1 MGNEFLITLVVAW
14 CYLTLVRFVDVNERE
29 PIWSLSVV
37 FVLGAL
43 GACFANL
50 VFGSARLSIPIWEG
64 ALAVEATKLLA
75 LAAGILVM
83 KGVARIRGWS
93 EFSDLTDGLVYG
105 IVVGLGYSVGETFVR
120 EVRTA
125 QFVSMHLTE
134 TPWRMWVRA
143 AASGLSHGVFGAIVG
158 LGCGVVLEAESR
170 LARKVAPFIGLAG
183 AVALNALFRILA
195 HGNALGGRSGLYR
208 SWLAVLLPLALM
220 IAIGLYALTV
230 ERRAIRKHLSEP
242 PDPELIP
249 ASDLEFLGSF
259 WRRQTRYAG
268 LLVRGRVAECLRLA
282 ARHNRQVQLALLL
295 RRIAREADPARRHRF
310 ERQAELVRAALRHAG
325 TVAALLVVALGM
337 SCGGPE
343 PTPSPNPPEPAPAPS
358 PGPVE
363 TVSLDS
369 LLAPAE
375 RDIDRYWSGQLGTV
389 YRGPESV
396 GPYSA
401 LSTACPPEPKNARWC
416 STERKIYY
424 DADWLQSFRN
434 EAGDFVPI
442 FVIAHEWGHL
452 VQDVRGDLSPQ
463 VGLWSLQVELQAD
476 CLAGQ
481 WTHDA
486 SSRGVVTQGADDQ
499 AMRALR
505 GMRDPVDYPW
515 FKRDA
520 HGDAGQRIGAFL
532 EGDEGRT
539 CAGADFWKR
548 VHVDPLAAEQNVTP
562 ENGSI
567 LNNLACRVGRF
578 ERTGAF
584 PWPEALSDQVTDAVQ
599 ATFESADGVTVSYWA
614 VALVSQAAA
623 EARIEGFLEN
633 AAKGGYKIS
642 KEGPINDSTGKQI
655 GQWDLLEGSNE
666 IVVLRNGQ
674 KVTTYEGPVDVA
686 WEFGTAKAEFD
697 CK

>member
-1 MGNEFLITLVVAW
+1 LPL
-14 CYLTLVRFVDVNERE
+14 
-29 PIWSLSVV
+29 
-37 FVLGAL
+37 
-43 GACFANL
+43 
-50 VFGSARLSIPIWEG
+50 
-64 ALAVEATKLLA
+64 
-75 LAAGILVM
+75 
-83 KGVARIRGWS
+83 
-93 EFSDLTDGLVYG
+93 
-105 IVVGLGYSVGETFVR
+105 
-120 EVRTA
+120 
-125 QFVSMHLTE
+125 
-134 TPWRMWVRA
+134 
-143 AASGLSHGVFGAIVG
+143 
-158 LGCGVVLEAESR
+158 
-170 LARKVAPFIGLAG
+170 
-183 AVALNALFRILA
+183 
-195 HGNALGGRSGLYR
+195 
-208 SWLAVLLPLALM
+208 VLL
-220 IAIGLYALTV
+220 IAVGLYALTI
-230 ERRAIRKHLSEP
+230 ERRAIQQHLAAVP
-242 PDPELIP
+242 LP
-249 ASDLEFLGSF
+249 ASDLEFLGKF
-259 WRRQTRYAG
+259 WRRQTRYAS
-268 LLVRGRVAECLRLA
+268 LLLRGRVAECLRLA
-282 ARHNRQVQLALLL
+282 GRHNRQVQLALLL
-295 RRIAREADPARRHRF
+295 RRIAREVDPARKQRF
-310 ERQAELVRAALRHAG
+310 ERQAELVRTALRLAG
-325 TVAALLVVALGM
+325 PVATVLVLALGL
-337 SCGGPE
+337 SCGGPQ
-343 PTPSPNPPEPAPAPS
+343 PTPPNPPATPPPAPS
-358 PGPVE
+358 PAPMAAI
-363 TVSLDS
+363 TLDS

-375 RDIDRYWSGQLGTV
+375 RDIDGYWSGQLGTV

-396 GPYSA
+396 GPYSP

-463 VGLWSLQVELQAD
+463 AGLWSVQVELQAD

-481 WTHDA
+481 WTRDA
-486 SSRGVVTQGADDQ
+486 ASRSFLRQGADDQ

-505 GMRDPVDYPW
+505 GLRDPVDYPW

-539 CAGADFWKR
+539 CSGPDFWKR

-567 LNNLACRVGRF
+567 LSNLACRVGRF

-599 ATFESADGVTVSYWA
+599 ATFESADGATVSYWA
-614 VALVSQAAA
+614 LALVSQAAA

-633 AAKGGYKIS
+633 AQKGGFTIS
-642 KEGPINDSTGKQI
+642 KEGPINDSTGRQI
-655 GQWDLLEGSNE
+655 GQWDLLEGPKE